1 MIILSIICFPYAKGH
16 YPEANVDD
24 WVVFGLF
31 FLGGALCFGLSTA
44 YHVVANHSH
53 AVNDTITG
61 LICSGSAPLPL
72 AVSHQAYGTRFPTS
86 RGTRRYI
93 GLAFVKHHGSPSDS
107 REVLTLTNQA
117 NLAAQLM
124 AAIFV
129 LFVRRF
135 RQPEWRPLRGFL
147 FSFMASSALYP
158 IIYASFF

>member
-1 MIILSIICFPYAKGH
+1 MSTIGSCLAFSSLEVRSVSVCRRPTTSLRITRMPSMIS
-16 YPEANVDD
+16 
-24 WVVFGLF
+24 
-31 FLGGALCFGLSTA
+31 
-44 YHVVANHSH
+44 
-53 AVNDTITG
+53 ITG

-93 GLAFVKHHGSPSDS
+93 GLAFVKHHGRPSDS